1 MFSVL
6 ITAMTYE
13 QAHNILHDKA
23 ADDPSKPPP
32 PPLTAGYPVN
42 PANVESLKE
51 DLGVLTRL
59 ARKLRRDR
67 EEIGGAVDL
76 SSGDQGSELKFT
88 LDDNNNPVKVTP
100 KKQHEIH
107 HTIAELMI
115 LANTWVAKTIHQK
128 MPDRALLRV
137 HRSAEETRFEDLK
150 EVLKAGK
157 IAFDG
162 SSNVALADSLK
173 KAEKTAKSG
182 SLMALFQS
190 LATR

>member
-1 MFSVL
+1 
-6 ITAMTYE
+6 MTYE
-13 QAHNILHDKA
+13 QANNILHDKA
-23 ADDPSKPPP
+23 PDDPSKQPP
-32 PPLTAGYPVN
+32 PPLTAGHPVDQ
-42 PANVESLKE
+42 ANIASLKE
-51 DLGVLTRL
+51 DLAILTRL

-67 EEIGGAVDL
+67 EEIGGAIDL

-88 LDDNNNPVKVTP
+88 LDENKIPVKVTP
-100 KKQHEIH
+100 KKQEEIH

-115 LANTWVAKTIHQK
+115 LANTWVARTIHER

-157 IAFDG
+157 ISFDG
-162 SSNVALADSLK
+162 SSNMALADSLR
-173 KAEKTAKSG
+173 KAEKAAKSG

>member
-1 MFSVL
+1 
-6 ITAMTYE
+6 MTYE
-13 QAHNILHDKA
+13 QAHRILHDQNPDDVSKA
-23 ADDPSKPPP
+23 PP
-32 PPLTAGYPVN
+32 PPLTAGYPVD
-42 PANVESLKE
+42 PAKVGPLKE
-51 DLGVLTRL
+51 DLKILTRL

-67 EEIGGAVDL
+67 EEYGGAVDL

-88 LDDNNNPVKVTP
+88 LDSNNNPVQVTP
-100 KKQHEIH
+100 KKQEEIH

-115 LANTWVAKTIHQK
+115 LANTWVAKTIHDK

-137 HRSAEETRFEDLK
+137 HRNVEESRFEDLK

-157 IAFDG
+157 ISFDG
-162 SSNVALADSLK
+162 SSNMALADSLK
-173 KAEKTAKSG
+173 RAEKEAKSG